1 MTSESPRLRTAHVF
15 APRPP
20 AKVHASMAAAAGQP
34 QFIGAGQTA
43 NFVVSY
49 DARLGA
55 SGIQAAS
62 SILQTCEGDFQT
74 LRIAF
79 SGIAP
84 PGIPFQ
90 IRLTTDNG
98 GAMHA
103 TCAATELFIGAN
115 SGGGPADLAFMR
127 QLVIAEEDEVF
138 MEAFGRG
145 WNCGFSNG
153 EGLSRVLANDMV
165 PGAEP
170 PGFISS
176 NIWLNGGRPDWVNN
190 TEQDDRKY
198 PSIGCSCLFLNWLR
212 FQLNHTW
219 QQIIAAGA
227 DTLAQTYTNLTG
239 QQDGFGRFK
248 ALMDKKFPPS
258 HKTALTTDN
267 PFPL

>member
-1 MTSESPRLRTAHVF
+1 MTTESPRIRSAHVF

-20 AKVHASMAAAAGQP
+20 AKAHASVAAAVVHP
-34 QFIGAGQTA
+34 KFIDAGQTA
-43 NFVVSY
+43 NFIVSY
-49 DARLGA
+49 DAALGT
-55 SGIQAAS
+55 SGVQAAN

-74 LRIAF
+74 LRNVF
-79 SGIAP
+79 SGITP
-84 PGIPFQ
+84 PGLPFQ
-90 IRLTTDNG
+90 IRLTTESG

-115 SGGGPADLAFMR
+115 SGGGSLDLPFMR

-170 PGFISS
+170 LDFVSS

-190 TEQDDRKY
+190 TEQDDTQY
-198 PSIGCSCLFLNWLR
+198 LSIGCSVLFLNWLR
-212 FQLNHTW
+212 FQLNYTW

-227 DTLAQTYTNLTG
+227 ATLAQTYANLTG
-239 QQDGFGRFK
+239 QQNGFVRFK
-248 ALMDKKFPPS
+248 TLMDQKFLPD
-258 HKTALTTDN
+258 KTTALTTDN